1 MHGRVLSVSFAAK
14 GIRRK
19 KSRFN
24 KYRLSI
30 SDAFGQIFGK
40 TVRTAFFMRKKAG
53 KA

>member
-19 KSRFN
+19 KAGLIN
-24 KYRLSI
+24 TAYL